1 MPATKE
7 VVVLE
12 DNAKAMQHYEYVSKA
27 FGAPIQEIVS
37 MKNVSFPDLDIQNFI
52 VAMHVAKTYNLD
64 PRVKEIW
71 GWEKGGRITIAVSN
85 AGFLKIARAQPG
97 FIGITAN
104 AVYPSDEFEM
114 DMATGKVTKHVI
126 HPEKMQ
132 NGEVPLGAY
141 AILRMEGKEPVAKWV
156 YWNEYVQA
164 GDYTPWKKQ
173 KSAMISKCATS
184 VLCREAFGLSGIYGE
199 EEVSDK
205 ETVVEKAA
213 RAKEVVKKLSRS
225 EGTKTIEEVK
235 EEVKE
240 EQTEEQKDAEE
251 LPYVRKE
258 YVRKESN
265 RARVGLFL
273 QDKQYYNE
281 PFRNGILA
289 KW

>member
-1 MPATKE
+1 
-7 VVVLE
+7 
-12 DNAKAMQHYEYVSKA
+12 
-27 FGAPIQEIVS
+27 
-37 MKNVSFPDLDIQNFI
+37 
-52 VAMHVAKTYNLD
+52 
-64 PRVKEIW
+64 
-71 GWEKGGRITIAVSN
+71 
-85 AGFLKIARAQPG
+85 
-97 FIGITAN
+97 
-104 AVYPSDEFEM
+104 M

-156 YWNEYVQA
+156 YWNEYVQG

-205 ETVVEKAA
+205 ESVVEKAT
-213 RAKEVVKKLSRS
+213 RAKEAVKRLSRS

-235 EEVKE
+235 EEIMEEPTEEEEKKE
-240 EQTEEQKDAEE
+240 EEKIGEPK
-251 LPYVRKE
+251 KG
-258 YVRKESN
+258 SN
-265 RARVGLFL
+265 RSKVGMFL

-281 PFRNGILA
+281 PFRTTILE
-289 KW
+289 KWGKP